1 MHHSSYQGPRPTSQT
16 YMADPHHG
24 GGLLWGAVGDCS
36 GGLQQG
42 PAAGGRSRGL
52 QQGAAAG
59 GCVHV
64 CAHAPVCACMCACT
78 CRHVCV
84 CVFRHVHVC
93 VHMHICTSHLSLAT
107 LTDNSHR
114 QLSQTTRNVA
124 FFSSFFPWQGQSE
137 WGKGAKWVR
146 RLGGAPPVR
155 CGQPRLASPRL
166 TVRDGRRL
174 TARGS

>member
-42 PAAGGRSRGL
+42 AAAGGRSRGP
-52 QQGAAAG
+52 QQGDVCMCVRMRLCVRA
-59 GCVHV
+59 CVH
-64 CAHAPVCACMCACT
+64 AHVDM
-78 CRHVCV
+78 CV

-107 LTDNSHR
+107 LTDNSQR

-166 TVRDGRRL
+166 TVRDGRGL